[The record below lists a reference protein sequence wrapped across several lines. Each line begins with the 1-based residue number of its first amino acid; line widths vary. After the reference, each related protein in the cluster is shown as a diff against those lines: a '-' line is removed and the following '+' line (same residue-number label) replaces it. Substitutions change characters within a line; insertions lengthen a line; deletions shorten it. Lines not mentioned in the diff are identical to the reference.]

1 MTECRTF
8 RVAAVV
14 AIGVSLL
21 VAFAE
26 PTLSEATEEL
36 TQKGLTVRTIGGERP
51 ALMLLPYE
59 HDPQTPVPLVLSLH
73 GLTSHYMAQ
82 DS

>member
-1 MTECRTF
+1 M
-8 RVAAVV
+8 AAVV